1 MKNNFTIVYNKTTLK
16 IESFVVPENEEE
28 DLFDSVNVFN
38 YQEKIEVSMKN
49 FTGNIYILQEYL
61 NNLLK

>member
-1 MKNNFTIVYNKTTLK
+1 MKNHFTIVYNKETRK

-28 DLFDSVNVFN
+28 DLFDSVNLFN
-38 YQEKIEVSMKN
+38 YQEKIEVPMKD
-49 FTGNIYILQEYL
+49 FTGNIYTLQEYL